1 MSLRIKWLCCIAW
14 YFVSMFLVELTLT
27 RRISECKGFSLKENV
42 VLSVFIPST
51 LSSFYTRA
59 CMHHTRAH
67 THTHTMSVIVT
78 LTEPFTMR
86 EKNGI
91 AVHSKLKSSCQ
102 IIFCHP
108 STDTLHFFRWL
119 QDLKTRWDKVWWPY
133 IYMFRLWYFWNH
145 LNYHVDEQLVVGDIG
160 IKIMYYLH

>member
-1 MSLRIKWLCCIAW
+1 MVLCQHVPGWTDINQKNIR
-14 YFVSMFLVELTLT
+14 MQGFLFEGKCCTFCLY
-27 RRISECKGFSLKENV
+27 SQH
-42 VLSVFIPST
+42 
-51 LSSFYTRA
+51 SFFLFHT
-59 CMHHTRAH
+59 CMHAPHARAHTHTH